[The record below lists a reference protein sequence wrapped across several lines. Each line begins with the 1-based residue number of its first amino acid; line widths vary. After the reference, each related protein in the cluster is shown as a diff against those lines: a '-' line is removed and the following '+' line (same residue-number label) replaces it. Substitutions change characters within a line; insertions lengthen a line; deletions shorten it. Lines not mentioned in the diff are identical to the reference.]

1 MSFNSYNPK
10 GDTNLSNEESE
21 LIDKVFGKYS
31 STESDTECDS
41 GSSSKSSKS
50 SKDKSKSKHDK
61 SKSSKSKKCKDKKD
75 KDGYYDCSYW
85 TIVIAII
92 LTLIFFILACPAADI
107 FFSTHVPDP
116 WFNWITRG
124 LIFFFFAFI
133 ILIIFDYNYYDP
145 KHSKYEDDC

>member
-41 GSSSKSSKS
+41 GS
-50 SKDKSKSKHDK
+50 
-61 SKSSKSKKCKDKKD
+61 SSKSKKCKDKKD